1 MCTTYILS
9 CSQKR
14 DKYKMWGRKK
24 EKAQAGSALVRKGAN
39 RRVKKDPL
47 TFVFYIA
54 GLLVG
59 IAVCIT
65 LKGA

>member
-1 MCTTYILS
+1 
-9 CSQKR
+9 
-14 DKYKMWGRKK
+14 MWGRKK